1 MTLAIRAPDIC
12 RIHTTSPRLVSGTVR
27 TRPSQ
32 LFMMRTRW
40 GWRNRSFNCSRD
52 SLTNIRISEERP
64 SPRRTA
70 SRSIARISSSVKR
83 MVNRSSRRSTWT
95 SLGSAS
101 SLSLPASANRRNLSS
116 SPASLLVYVDA
127 TALSWP
133 SLNATIP
140 PGGDAQPLRVDRWQ
154 CARGRQNTDCRPCV
168 HAHKNGGAG
177 HYFGHL
183 SDTDLVSSDVTDIT
197 LGVLVVI
204 PTSKPVVFNKRYA
217 SCLPMSDI
225 IIIRRVP
232 RKGTGHRQLASL
244 VFGYLSVIA
253 DEKEIT
259 DMAMSRVGLR

>member
-1 MTLAIRAPDIC
+1 MG
-12 RIHTTSPRLVSGTVR
+12 HS
-27 TRPSQ
+27 
-32 LFMMRTRW
+32 
-40 GWRNRSFNCSRD
+40 CSRD

-140 PGGDAQPLRVDRWQ
+140 PSAGIRNRCPKPLRVDRWQ
-154 CARGRQNTDCRPCV
+154 CARWRQNTDYRPCV
-168 HAHKNGGAG
+168 HAHKNGGGWSLLRKLLG
-177 HYFGHL
+177 H
-183 SDTDLVSSDVTDIT
+183 
-197 LGVLVVI
+197 
-204 PTSKPVVFNKRYA
+204 
-217 SCLPMSDI
+217 
-225 IIIRRVP
+225 
-232 RKGTGHRQLASL
+232 
-244 VFGYLSVIA
+244 
-253 DEKEIT
+253 
-259 DMAMSRVGLR
+259 